1 MRGLSFGQQ
10 PLGDARLR
18 EVVVGATRYRN
29 VCPECLQLGDD
40 HSSEETCAA
49 SHDDLTITPK
59 TCHGH
64 DDTTRRGMMG
74 CVRVAYTLEQCW
86 HRVPGGTGVAA
97 LRIAEALG
105 PHNDVRLVGVA
116 GRHRHLPPEP
126 WVPTIPVAHLP
137 VAAPLL
143 YESWLYGQWPKVEM
157 ATGKV
162 DVAHATTLIP
172 CPTDAKL
179 VVTLHDLAFLHD
191 ASQFTRHGVR
201 IFRRS
206 LEIIKRRADL
216 VLCCSQTT
224 MDECVV
230 AGIAAERLRL
240 VPLGVETERADDA
253 EIARVRHLYR
263 LPDDYLLFVGTRE
276 PRKNLKGLVA
286 ALAHLPE
293 PPLLVV
299 AGADGWGE
307 SAVMENEHVRFLGFV
322 PGEDLS
328 ALYGGARVFCYPS
341 EREGYGLPVL
351 EAMAQGTPVVTSK
364 GTATEETAGNAAVLI
379 DPKSAQDIARGID
392 EATRRRS
399 ELSAKG
405 LARAQRRSW
414 ATTATLTAAAYRE
427 LAG

>member
-1 MRGLSFGQQ
+1 
-10 PLGDARLR
+10 
-18 EVVVGATRYRN
+18 
-29 VCPECLQLGDD
+29 
-40 HSSEETCAA
+40 
-49 SHDDLTITPK
+49 
-59 TCHGH
+59 
-64 DDTTRRGMMG
+64 MMG

-137 VAAPLL
+137 IAAPWL
-143 YESWLYGQWPKVEM
+143 YETWLHGNWPKVEM

-162 DVAHATTLIP
+162 DIAHATTLIP

-206 LEIIKRRADL
+206 LEIIRRRADL
-216 VLCCSQTT
+216 VLCCSQAT
-224 MDECVV
+224 MDDCVA
-230 AGIAAERLRL
+230 AGISADRLRL
-240 VPLGVETERADDA
+240 VPLGVETERADDI
-253 EIARVRHLYR
+253 EVARVRQL
-263 LPDDYLLFVGTRE
+263 
-276 PRKNLKGLVA
+276 NLKGLVA
-286 ALAHLPE
+286 ALAHLCE

-299 AGADGWGE
+299 AGADGWGDSGVTE
-307 SAVMENEHVRFLGFV
+307 SEHVRFLGFV
-322 PGEDLS
+322 PSEDLS
-328 ALYGGARVFCYPS
+328 GLYGGAKVFCYPS

-351 EAMAQGTPVVTSK
+351 EAMAQGTPVVTSR

-379 DPKSAQDIARGID
+379 DPMNPADIARGID

-399 ELSAKG
+399 ELAAKG

-414 ATTATLTAAAYRE
+414 AMTATLTAAAYRE

>member
-1 MRGLSFGQQ
+1 
-10 PLGDARLR
+10 
-18 EVVVGATRYRN
+18 
-29 VCPECLQLGDD
+29 
-40 HSSEETCAA
+40 
-49 SHDDLTITPK
+49 
-59 TCHGH
+59 
-64 DDTTRRGMMG
+64 MMG

-116 GRHRHLPPEP
+116 GRHRHLPPDP

-137 VAAPLL
+137 LAAPLL
-143 YESWLYGQWPKVEM
+143 YETWLHGSWPKVEL

-162 DVAHATTLIP
+162 DIAHATTLIP
-172 CPTDAKL
+172 CPTDSKL

-201 IFRRS
+201 VFRHS

-216 VLCCSQTT
+216 VLCCSQAT
-224 MDECVV
+224 MDDCVA
-230 AGIAAERLRL
+230 AGLDADRLRL
-240 VPLGVETERADDA
+240 VPLGVETERADDV
-253 EIARVRHLYR
+253 EVARVRQLYR
-263 LPDDYLLFVGTRE
+263 LPEEYLLFVGTVE

-286 ALAHLPE
+286 ALAHLPR

-299 AGADGWGE
+299 AGVDGWGDSGVSE
-307 SAVMENEHVRFLGFV
+307 SEQVRFLGFV
-322 PGEDLS
+322 PSDDLNG
-328 ALYGGARVFCYPS
+328 LYGGANVFCYPS

-351 EAMAQGTPVVTSK
+351 EAMAQGTPVVTSR
-364 GTATEETAGNAAVLI
+364 GTATEETAGNAAVLV
-379 DPKSAQDIARGID
+379 DPMSPADIARGID

-405 LARAQRRSW
+405 LARVQRRSW
-414 ATTATLTAAAYRE
+414 AMTATLTAAAYRE

>member
-1 MRGLSFGQQ
+1 
-10 PLGDARLR
+10 
-18 EVVVGATRYRN
+18 
-29 VCPECLQLGDD
+29 
-40 HSSEETCAA
+40 
-49 SHDDLTITPK
+49 
-59 TCHGH
+59 
-64 DDTTRRGMMG
+64 MMG

-137 VAAPLL
+137 IAAPLL
-143 YESWLYGQWPKVEM
+143 YETWLRGGWPKVEV
-157 ATGKV
+157 ATGRV
-162 DVAHATTLIP
+162 DIAHATTLIP
-172 CPTDAKL
+172 CPSDGKL

-191 ASQFTRHGVR
+191 PSQFTRHGVR
-201 IFRRS
+201 VFMRS
-206 LEIIKRRADL
+206 LEVIKRRADL
-216 VLCCSQTT
+216 VLCCSQAT
-224 MDECVV
+224 MDDCVV
-230 AGIAAERLRL
+230 AGIDSERLRL
-240 VPLGVETERADDA
+240 VPLGVETERADQT
-253 EIARVRHLYR
+253 EFARVRQLYR
-263 LPDDYLLFVGTRE
+263 LPETYLLFVGTLE

-286 ALAHLPE
+286 ALEHLPD

-307 SAVMENEHVRFLGFV
+307 NGVIETEGVRFLGFV
-322 PGEDLS
+322 ANEDLS
-328 ALYGGARVFCYPS
+328 GLYGGARVFCYPS

-351 EAMAQGTPVVTSK
+351 EAMAQGTPVVTSR
-364 GTATEETAGNAAVLI
+364 GTATEETAGNAAVLV
-379 DPKSAQDIARGID
+379 DPMSPMDIARGID
-392 EATRRRS
+392 EAMRRRS

-414 ATTATLTAAAYRE
+414 AMTATLTAAAYRE